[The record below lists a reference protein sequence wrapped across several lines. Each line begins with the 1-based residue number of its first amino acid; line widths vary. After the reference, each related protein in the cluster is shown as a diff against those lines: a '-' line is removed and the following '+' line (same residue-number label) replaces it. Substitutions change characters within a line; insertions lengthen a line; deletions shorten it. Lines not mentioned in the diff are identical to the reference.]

1 MAEVGGLKIL
11 IRVSVVWIN
20 LSNVGAEERA
30 TDDGGG
36 RALRKKNRFMASP
49 CELLARWIVPPLEAE
64 YCSVEINRKMNIL
77 GAAGS
82 DLEKSKTREMQIPA
96 EL

>member
-1 MAEVGGLKIL
+1 
-11 IRVSVVWIN
+11 
-20 LSNVGAEERA
+20 
-30 TDDGGG
+30 
-36 RALRKKNRFMASP
+36 MASP

-82 DLEKSKTREMQIPA
+82 DLEKYKTREMQIPA

>member
-1 MAEVGGLKIL
+1 MGEEQFTAPPADRLSHPGNRKSKLSSSHGATIGGPWAISNTAIGEIPGGGRGPKIL

-36 RALRKKNRFMASP
+36 RALRKKIALRLR
-49 CELLARWIVPPLEAE
+49 LL
-64 YCSVEINRKMNIL
+64 CC
-77 GAAGS
+77 
-82 DLEKSKTREMQIPA
+82 
-96 EL
+96 